1 MHLFYMF
8 LFGFLYRIIIHQYM
22 KKCLYYNMPM
32 MIKDFFVNVVKKA
45 ADEAVLNKKLGAAE
59 KITANF
65 VCETPK
71 NPEFGVFS
79 VNVSSLAR
87 DAKMAPPV
95 IANAVKEFIKPEDY
109 SVNTVAGFINF
120 KLEEGFLKKVVEEIL
135 FEKENYG
142 KMNLGKGK
150 KVNIEYVSAN
160 PTGPFHIGHGRWA
173 ALGSSLAEVLKF
185 TGYDVYQEF
194 YINDAGNQINKLAMS
209 LELRVKELKG
219 ETVEWPEDAY
229 KGDYLIDCAKRYIEQ
244 GSNEPY
250 GEFAKKDML
259 RLQKE
264 LLEKFETHFDCFFS
278 ETTLY
283 KNNEVEK
290 CVQAL
295 EAAGKLYEKDGA
307 LWFRTTDYTDDQDR
321 VLRKQ
326 DGSNT
331 YLTADIAYHKN
342 KFDRGFEHLINIW
355 GADHHGYI
363 PRMKASID
371 ALGYDSNNL
380 EVLLGQLV
388 NIIQNGEAVR
398 MGKRKKMVTLDEL
411 VDEVGVD
418 ATRFWMLMRSIDTT
432 LDFDVDLAKQ
442 KNDQNPVFYVQYAH
456 ARCCSILR
464 KAVEERLDTETGEK
478 LPPFIEKEELD
489 KVLNGASGVARVLNI
504 FDKDDEKSYDATRKL
519 ILRLEEFKATVE
531 GASRLRA
538 PYLLCKYASSLA
550 YDFHHFYNFTRVLSS
565 DKELTKGRLA
575 LVFDVKNVLFEVFK
589 LLKISAPE
597 KM

>member
-1 MHLFYMF
+1 
-8 LFGFLYRIIIHQYM
+8 
-22 KKCLYYNMPM
+22 M
-32 MIKDFFVNVVKKA
+32 MIKDFFVNVVKNA

-59 KITANF
+59 KITASF

-71 NPEFGVFS
+71 NPEFGDFS

-87 DAKMAPPV
+87 DAKMAPPM
-95 IANAVKEFIKPEDY
+95 IANAVAEFIKPEDF

-120 KLEEGFLKKVVEEIL
+120 KLEEGFLKKVVKEIL
-135 FEKENYG
+135 AEKENYG
-142 KMNLGKGK
+142 RMDLGKGK

-229 KGDYLIDCAKRYIEQ
+229 RGDYLIDCAKRYIEQ
-244 GSNEPY
+244 NSNEPY

-278 ETTLY
+278 ETALY

-290 CVQAL
+290 CVKAL
-295 EAAGKLYEKDGA
+295 ETAGKLYEKDGA

-342 KFDRGFEHLINIW
+342 KFDRGFDHLINIW

-363 PRMKASID
+363 PRMKAAVD
-371 ALGYDSNNL
+371 ALGYDSSNL

-456 ARCCSILR
+456 ARSCSILR
-464 KAVEERLDTETGEK
+464 KAVEDRLDTETGEK

-489 KVLNGASGVARVLNI
+489 EILNNISDDLKVPEL
-504 FDKDDEKSYDATRKL
+504 FDKADEKSYDATRKL
-519 ILRLEEFKATVE
+519 ILRLEEFKTTVE
-531 GASRLRA
+531 GASRMRA
-538 PYLLCKYASSLA
+538 PYLLCKYASNLA
-550 YDFHHFYNFTRVLSS
+550 YDFHHFYNFTRVLSD

-575 LVFDVKNVLFEVFK
+575 LVAAVKNVLGEVFK
-589 LLKISAPE
+589 LLKITAPE

>member
-1 MHLFYMF
+1 
-8 LFGFLYRIIIHQYM
+8 
-22 KKCLYYNMPM
+22 M
-32 MIKDFFVNVVKKA
+32 MIKDFFVNIVDEAAKKA
-45 ADEAVLNKKLGAAE
+45 AMDKKLGAAE
-59 KITANF
+59 NINAKF

-71 NPEFGVFS
+71 NPEFGDYAI
-79 VNVSSLAR
+79 NVSALAR
-87 DAKMAPPV
+87 DAKMAPPL
-95 IANAVKEFIKPEDY
+95 IAKAIVEYINPADFSI
-109 SVNTVAGFINF
+109 NTVAGFINF
-120 KLEEGFLKKVVEEIL
+120 KLEEGFLKKIVEEVL
-135 FEKENYG
+135 QEKENFG
-142 KMNLGKGK
+142 KVDIGHGK

-160 PTGPFHIGHGRWA
+160 PTGPFHIGHGRLA
-173 ALGSSLAEVLKF
+173 ALGSSLSEIMKF
-185 TGYDVYQEF
+185 AGYDVYQEF

-209 LELRVKELKG
+209 LELRVKELEG

-229 KGDYLIDCAKRYIEQ
+229 KGDYLIDCAKRYIEA
-244 GSNEPY
+244 GKPTGY
-250 GEFAKKDML
+250 GEFAKVDML

-283 KNNEVEK
+283 KSKEVEK
-290 CVQAL
+290 CL
-295 EAAGKLYEKDGA
+295 ETLDKAGKLYEKDGA

-321 VLRKQ
+321 VLKKK

-342 KFDRGFEHLINIW
+342 KFDRGFEYLIDIW

-371 ALGYDSNNL
+371 ALGNNSNNF

-464 KAVEERLDTETGEK
+464 KAAEDRLDTESGEK
-478 LPPFIEKEELD
+478 LPPYIIKEDLD
-489 KVLNGASGVARVLNI
+489 KVLSNPQIGILFNN
-504 FDKDDEKSYDATRKL
+504 DEKSIEATRGL
-519 ILRLEEFKATVE
+519 ILRLEEFKSVIE
-531 GASRLRA
+531 GAVRLRA
-538 PYLLCKYASSLA
+538 PYLLCKYASNLA
-550 YDFHHFYNFTRVLSS
+550 YDFHHFYNFTRVLSE
-565 DKELTKGRLA
+565 DKELTKSRLMIVA
-575 LVFDVKNVLFEVFK
+575 AVKNVLGEVFK